1 MDLHT
6 CSAQASERL
15 VNPTCMSKNNL
26 VSLSVDTKLSVA
38 SVAAVLTALSW
49 VLLGGARDQ
58 LDHST
63 LQYELLQLGTPKEH
77 AGAVARVYK
86 ERRTQLITAT
96 RRDSLRLSSLVGVEW
111 RVDNQVRLLEGEIEV
126 DKVVRLDVEVGYSRG
141 KKENR

>member
-1 MDLHT
+1 
-6 CSAQASERL
+6 
-15 VNPTCMSKNNL
+15 MSKNNL

-111 RVDNQVRLLEGEIEV
+111 RVDNQVRLLEGEIEL
-126 DKVVRLDVEVGYSRG
+126 DKMVRLDVEVGYSRG